1 MAYIFYFLLRKNYV
15 SLIFIILFHLIV
27 GFIYTFAS
35 GYTETYSS
43 IPIAYIFI
51 PGLLISTYD
60 FLNPITSARIENNKH
75 SLYFYLFSLA
85 LATTFITTIITQ
97 YLQGFDYSIPLYQN
111 FSSLL
116 FWVIFAIQSKVV
128 LINFHHENNLW
139 QRIKNGGFIPWTIMI
154 DLVFAIVLIIVII
167 SKQDSL
173 IEMLFFI
180 YGFRLFRLL
189 LLIPYFDQIW
199 SNIKRGL
206 RLTGNYISAFVMIL
220 MLFSVNSR
228 ILFSRENN
236 HFENIPISI
245 FTNFK
250 IILGNGFDIVSSI
263 NNNKILIIYIF
274 GLTLIIG
281 IIFTSTITALITD
294 SLLTKKETDDNAK
307 KPLIWYEKEG
317 GESTLEHYIRVV
329 NKIVYL

>member
-1 MAYIFYFLLRKNYV
+1 MAYVFYFLLRKNYKG
-15 SLIFIILFHLIV
+15 IFFMLLFHLTI
-27 GFIYTFAS
+27 GLLYTFVS
-35 GYTETYSS
+35 EYTRIYSS
-43 IPIAYIFI
+43 ISIAYIFI
-51 PGLLISTYD
+51 PGLCLSAYD
-60 FLNPITSARIENNKH
+60 FIHPMTNVKIENNKH
-75 SLYFYLFSLA
+75 ALYFYIFSLA
-85 LATTFITTIITQ
+85 LGTTFITTIITQ

-111 FSSLL
+111 FGTLL
-116 FWVIFAIQSKVV
+116 FWIIFAIQAKIV
-128 LINFHHENNLW
+128 LINIGHENNLLY
-139 QRIKNGGFIPWTIMI
+139 RIKNGGFIPWTIMI
-154 DLVFAIVLIIVII
+154 DLAFAIVLIIVII
-167 SKQDSL
+167 SKHNNL
-173 IEMLFFI
+173 IEILFFI

-228 ILFSRENN
+228 ILFSRENT

-263 NNNKILIIYIF
+263 NNNKILIVYIF

-294 SLLTKKETDDNAK
+294 SLLSKKETEDSSNK
-307 KPLIWYEKEG
+307 KLIWYEKEG
-317 GESTLEHYIRVV
+317 DESTFEHYIRVI